1 MVVGKI
7 TRRPSKQHFLS
18 ITYKVISEHN
28 WLILISYLM
37 YVLVQL
43 TLEDID
49 SDTKRHQLFE
59 TLLSESLSLSQ
70 LLCLGTLLQIWPVLA
85 ATELK

>member
-1 MVVGKI
+1 
-7 TRRPSKQHFLS
+7 
-18 ITYKVISEHN
+18 
-28 WLILISYLM
+28 M

-49 SDTKRHQLFE
+49 GDTKRHQLFE